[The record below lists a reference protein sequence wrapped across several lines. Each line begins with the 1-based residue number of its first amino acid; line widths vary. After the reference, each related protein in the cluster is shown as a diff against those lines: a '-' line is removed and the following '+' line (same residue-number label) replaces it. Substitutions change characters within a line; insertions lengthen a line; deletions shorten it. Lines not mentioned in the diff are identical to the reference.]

1 MQSPPITACSSPK
14 TAILH
19 STCRTTPLPLT
30 QSHTYLHLFPSSNPW
45 ATLTPS
51 DESPKDLSPTAELD
65 PLLSHLRSALA
76 FLSLV
81 LAPAPL
87 RRITRAV
94 LGALSSALYDSVLRA
109 SFSAQGAAQLNADLE
124 ALCAVVD
131 EQVGPG
137 VAASGLRRCI
147 EGAKLVGL
155 PVKGAKSAANSA
167 GRGLEQGVEEWD
179 AWAAED
185 GGDGDVGGNG
195 GAEVPQK
202 ANLPRDEAD
211 SDAESGEELGLWEVE
226 RRLFADNQS
235 AREVLDQLGL
245 EVLDEKEARRL
256 LRLRVELAG

>member
-1 MQSPPITACSSPK
+1 M
-14 TAILH
+14 
-19 STCRTTPLPLT
+19 
-30 QSHTYLHLFPSSNPW
+30 
-45 ATLTPS
+45 
-51 DESPKDLSPTAELD
+51 
-65 PLLSHLRSALA
+65 
-76 FLSLV
+76 

-94 LGALSSALYDSVLRA
+94 LAALNSALYDSVLRA
-109 SFSAQGAAQLNADLE
+109 AFSAQGAAQLNADLA

-137 VAASGLRRCI
+137 VAASGLRRCV
-147 EGAKLVGL
+147 EGASLVGL
-155 PVKGAKSAANSA
+155 PVKGAKSAANAA
-167 GRGLEQGVEEWD
+167 GRGAGEGVEEWD

-185 GGDGDVGGNG
+185 DADDAGGN
-195 GAEVPQK
+195 EVPQK
-202 ANLPRDEAD
+202 ATSPRDGAGG
-211 SDAESGEELGLWEVE
+211 DAEGDAEGGEQLGLWEVE

>member
-1 MQSPPITACSSPK
+1 M
-14 TAILH
+14 
-19 STCRTTPLPLT
+19 
-30 QSHTYLHLFPSSNPW
+30 
-45 ATLTPS
+45 
-51 DESPKDLSPTAELD
+51 
-65 PLLSHLRSALA
+65 
-76 FLSLV
+76 

-94 LGALSSALYDSVLRA
+94 LAALNSALYDSVLRA
-109 SFSAQGAAQLNADLE
+109 AFSAQGAAQLNADLA

-137 VAASGLRRCI
+137 VAASGLRRCV
-147 EGAKLVGL
+147 EGASLVGL

-167 GRGLEQGVEEWD
+167 GRGADPGVEEWD

-185 GGDGDVGGNG
+185 DADDARGDGEGEVPRKANPPRD
-195 GAEVPQK
+195 GAE
-202 ANLPRDEAD
+202 DDAD
-211 SDAESGEELGLWEVE
+211 RGEQLGLWEVE

>member
-1 MQSPPITACSSPK
+1 
-14 TAILH
+14 
-19 STCRTTPLPLT
+19 
-30 QSHTYLHLFPSSNPW
+30 
-45 ATLTPS
+45 
-51 DESPKDLSPTAELD
+51 
-65 PLLSHLRSALA
+65 
-76 FLSLV
+76 V

-185 GGDGDVGGNG
+185 GDGDDVGGNG

-202 ANLPRDEAD
+202 ANMARGEAD
-211 SDAESGEELGLWEVE
+211 GDAESGEELGLWEVE